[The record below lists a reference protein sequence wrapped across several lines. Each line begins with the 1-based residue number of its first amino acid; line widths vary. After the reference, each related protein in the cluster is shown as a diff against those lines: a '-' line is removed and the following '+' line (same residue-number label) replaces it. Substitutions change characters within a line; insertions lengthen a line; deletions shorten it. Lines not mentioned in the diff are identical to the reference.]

1 MFSITIGTEKQVA
14 YANDIIRN
22 PIANVD
28 KKIEKIESDAVII
41 AEKYGQR
48 DKDLDIIPVLRNAIS
63 YYEKTMDN
71 SAEMLTAD
79 FVIKNYKE
87 NSSCFQRIMWKCL
100 SHAFKEAGFS
110 GENVHNWA
118 SP

>member
-14 YANDIIRN
+14 YANDIIRK
-22 PIANVD
+22 PIANVE